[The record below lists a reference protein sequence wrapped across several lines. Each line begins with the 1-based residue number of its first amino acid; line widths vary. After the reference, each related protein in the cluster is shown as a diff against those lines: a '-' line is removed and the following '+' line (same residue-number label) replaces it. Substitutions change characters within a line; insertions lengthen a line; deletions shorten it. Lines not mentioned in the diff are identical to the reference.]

1 MNLKYNLQFFAEG
14 DEGAE
19 EAEPAEPLE
28 TGAPETPET
37 PEDEGADDEGAED
50 LGDEGAQEGAADP
63 QSPEDNARY
72 AAARREA
79 EAQMRQV
86 QQAQAQ
92 VDQQFAQMFG
102 KYKNPVTGQPIRNA
116 SEYIQAM
123 QAQER
128 MQMQEKLKSA
138 GVDPE
143 ALDKAIANSP
153 LVQNAQRMQMQ
164 FQQQQ
169 VQTMVAEDMRTIM
182 QLDPSKT
189 SEEDIINDPSYGQ
202 AIAYV
207 QQHPGVRLSE
217 AYKLVNFDR
226 LMGNKSQAA
235 QQAAVNQ
242 AKSKSHLKTVS
253 GSAGDSKDAE
263 IPASELSKWQQM
275 FPEKNAKELK
285 ATYNRSLRA
294 HADND
299 RNRSTLCQ

>member
-1 MNLKYNLQFFAEG
+1 
-14 DEGAE
+14 
-19 EAEPAEPLE
+19 
-28 TGAPETPET
+28 
-37 PEDEGADDEGAED
+37 
-50 LGDEGAQEGAADP
+50 
-63 QSPEDNARY
+63 
-72 AAARREA
+72 
-79 EAQMRQV
+79 
-86 QQAQAQ
+86 
-92 VDQQFAQMFG
+92 
-102 KYKNPVTGQPIRNA
+102 
-116 SEYIQAM
+116 
-123 QAQER
+123 
-128 MQMQEKLKSA
+128 
-138 GVDPE
+138 
-143 ALDKAIANSP
+143 
-153 LVQNAQRMQMQ
+153 MQMQ

-263 IPASELSKWQQM
+263 IPASELSRWQQM
-275 FPEKNAKELK
+275 FPDKNAKELK

-294 HADND
+294 HG
-299 RNRSTLCQ
+299 R

>member
-1 MNLKYNLQFFAEG
+1 MNLFRYNLQFFAEG
-14 DEGAE
+14 EDEGAE
-19 EAEPAEPLE
+19 GAEPAEPLE

-92 VDQQFAQMFG
+92 VDQQFAAMFG

-169 VQTMVAEDMRTIM
+169 VQTMVAEDMRAIM

-189 SEEDIINDPSYGQ
+189 SEQDIINDPSYGQ

-226 LMGNKSQAA
+226 LMGNKTQAA

-263 IPASELSKWQQM
+263 IPASELSRWQQM
-275 FPEKNAKELK
+275 FPDKNAKELK

-294 HADND
+294 HG
-299 RNRSTLCQ
+299 R

>member
-1 MNLKYNLQFFAEG
+1 MNLFKYNLQFFAEG
-14 DEGAE
+14 DEGVE
-19 EAEPAEPLE
+19 EAESAEPLD

-37 PEDEGADDEGAED
+37 PEDEGTDDEGAED

-92 VDQQFAQMFG
+92 VDHQFAQMFG

-189 SEEDIINDPSYGQ
+189 SEQDIINDPSYGQ

-253 GSAGDSKDAE
+253 GSAGDSKDAD
-263 IPASELSKWQQM
+263 IPASELSRWQQM

-294 HADND
+294 HG
-299 RNRSTLCQ
+299 R

>member
-1 MNLKYNLQFFAEG
+1 MNLFKYNLQFFAEG

-19 EAEPAEPLE
+19 EAEVAEPLD
-28 TGAPETPET
+28 TGASETPET
-37 PEDEGADDEGAED
+37 PEDEGTDDEGAED

-207 QQHPGVRLSE
+207 QQHPGVRLSD

-226 LMGNKSQAA
+226 LMGNKTQAA

-253 GSAGDSKDAE
+253 GSAGDSKDVE
-263 IPASELSKWQQM
+263 IPAAELSRWQQM

-294 HADND
+294 HGK
-299 RNRSTLCQ
+299 

>member
-1 MNLKYNLQFFAEG
+1 MNLFRYNLQFFAEG

-19 EAEPAEPLE
+19 EAEVAEPLE

-92 VDQQFAQMFG
+92 VDQQFAAMFG

-153 LVQNAQRMQMQ
+153 LVQNAQRMQAQ

-169 VQTMVAEDMRTIM
+169 VQTMVAEDMRAIM

-189 SEEDIINDPSYGQ
+189 SEQDIINDPSYGQ

-263 IPASELSKWQQM
+263 IPASELSRWQQM

-294 HADND
+294 HG
-299 RNRSTLCQ
+299 R

>member
-1 MNLKYNLQFFAEG
+1 MNLFRYNLQFFAEG
-14 DEGAE
+14 EGAE
-19 EAEPAEPLE
+19 GAEAAEPLE
-28 TGAPETPET
+28 PETPET

-50 LGDEGAQEGAADP
+50 LGDEGAEEGAADP
-63 QSPEDNARY
+63 QSPEDNSRY

-153 LVQNAQRMQMQ
+153 LVQNAQRMQAQ

-189 SEEDIINDPSYGQ
+189 SEEDIINDPSYVQ
-202 AIAYV
+202 AIVYV

-263 IPASELSKWQQM
+263 IPASELSRWQQM
-275 FPEKNAKELK
+275 FPDKNAKELK

-294 HADND
+294 HG
-299 RNRSTLCQ
+299 R

>member
-1 MNLKYNLQFFAEG
+1 MNLFKYNLQFFAEG

-19 EAEPAEPLE
+19 GAEVAEPLE
-28 TGAPETPET
+28 TGTPETPET
-37 PEDEGADDEGAED
+37 PEDEGTDDEGAED
-50 LGDEGAQEGAADP
+50 LGDEGEEEGAADP

-263 IPASELSKWQQM
+263 IPASELSRWQQM
-275 FPEKNAKELK
+275 FPDKTAKELK

-294 HADND
+294 HG
-299 RNRSTLCQ
+299 R

>member
-1 MNLKYNLQFFAEG
+1 MNLFKYNLQFFAEG

-19 EAEPAEPLE
+19 GAEAAEPLE
-28 TGAPETPET
+28 PETPETPET

-153 LVQNAQRMQMQ
+153 LVQNAQRMQQQ

-226 LMGNKSQAA
+226 LMDNKSQAA

-242 AKSKSHLKTVS
+242 AKSKSRLKTVS

-263 IPASELSKWQQM
+263 IPAAELSRWQQM

-294 HADND
+294 HG
-299 RNRSTLCQ
+299 R

>member
-1 MNLKYNLQFFAEG
+1 MNLFRYNLQFFAEG
-14 DEGAE
+14 EGAE
-19 EAEPAEPLE
+19 GAEAAEPLE
-28 TGAPETPET
+28 PETPETPET

-50 LGDEGAQEGAADP
+50 LGDEGEEEGAADP
-63 QSPEDNARY
+63 QSPEDNSRY

-169 VQTMVAEDMRTIM
+169 VQTMVAEDMRTSM

-217 AYKLVNFDR
+217 AYKLVNF
-226 LMGNKSQAA
+226 MFA
-235 QQAAVNQ
+235 
-242 AKSKSHLKTVS
+242 SH
-253 GSAGDSKDAE
+253 
-263 IPASELSKWQQM
+263 
-275 FPEKNAKELK
+275 
-285 ATYNRSLRA
+285 SLA
-294 HADND
+294 
-299 RNRSTLCQ
+299 L

>member
-1 MNLKYNLQFFAEG
+1 MNLFKYNLQFFAEG
-14 DEGAE
+14 EGAE

-153 LVQNAQRMQMQ
+153 LVQNAQRMQLQ

-189 SEEDIINDPSYGQ
+189 SEQDIINDPSYGQ

-226 LMGNKSQAA
+226 LMGNKTQAA

-253 GSAGDSKDAE
+253 GSVGDSKDAE
-263 IPASELSKWQQM
+263 IPASELSRWQQM
-275 FPEKNAKELK
+275 FPDKNAKELK

-294 HADND
+294 HG
-299 RNRSTLCQ
+299 R

>member
-1 MNLKYNLQFFAEG
+1 MNLFRYNLQFFAEG

-19 EAEPAEPLE
+19 GAEVAEPLD
-28 TGAPETPET
+28 TGTSETPET

-189 SEEDIINDPSYGQ
+189 SEQDIINDPSYGQ

-226 LMGNKSQAA
+226 LMGNKTQAA

-263 IPASELSKWQQM
+263 IPAAELSRWQQM

-294 HADND
+294 HG
-299 RNRSTLCQ
+299 R

>member
-1 MNLKYNLQFFAEG
+1 MNLFRYNLQFFAEG

-19 EAEPAEPLE
+19 GAEAAEPLE

-92 VDQQFAQMFG
+92 VDQQFAAMFG

-207 QQHPGVRLSE
+207 QQHPGVRLS
-217 AYKLVNFDR
+217 
-226 LMGNKSQAA
+226 
-235 QQAAVNQ
+235 
-242 AKSKSHLKTVS
+242 
-253 GSAGDSKDAE
+253 
-263 IPASELSKWQQM
+263 
-275 FPEKNAKELK
+275 
-285 ATYNRSLRA
+285 
-294 HADND
+294 
-299 RNRSTLCQ
+299 

>member
-1 MNLKYNLQFFAEG
+1 MNLFKYNLQFFAEG

-92 VDQQFAQMFG
+92 VDQQFAAMFG

-207 QQHPGVRLSE
+207 QQHPGVRLSD

-263 IPASELSKWQQM
+263 IPASELSRWQQM

-294 HADND
+294 HGK
-299 RNRSTLCQ
+299 